1 MEHLIMYKLSQDVIE
16 IFFGLL
22 RSKLGYNKNPTAY
35 QLEITYKNVLSIKKI
50 STLNNGNCHLD
61 DAETTIL
68 MAKLK
73 EKPINIPFVE
83 PVKKRTIISAEEALI
98 NQTETRNRYLLN
110 EISKC
115 SIK

>member
-1 MEHLIMYKLSQDVIE
+1 MYKLSQDVIE

-73 EKPINIPFVE
+73 EKPIIFH
-83 PVKKRTIISAEEALI
+83 
-98 NQTETRNRYLLN
+98 LLN
-110 EISKC
+110 RLKKERSLVQK
-115 SIK
+115 KL